1 LEYWNDGLMGSGKME
16 QGFVGKIFLEM
27 ELIDINSYGFLFYI
41 NIPIFHHSIIPCAG
55 RKHQTSKPSCNLIN

>member
-1 LEYWNDGLMGSGKME
+1 ME

-27 ELIDINSYGFLFYI
+27 EFIDINRYEILFNI

-55 RKHQTSKPSCNLIN
+55 RKHQASKPNCNLIK